1 MEENN
6 ATLNDLYLKYAE
18 NIGGELESDKY
29 FRYLF
34 TMIRAGENEINQ
46 TNQILRKVVDERWL
60 STIEEALDSIN
71 KIIENPRR
79 MLKTNEEVVPVSL
92 AKRISSE
99 SVRHLSQNTQLI
111 ASAEDG
117 EVNPIKILNVTVED
131 TYDLYENRFIY
142 HLIQRLVRFIDKR
155 TDVIFWSTGDEKR
168 NKLTF
173 SSHVDDAYEQIDYK
187 IEMTIKNL
195 QSFAENDSD
204 NMNVFM
210 RIDRVRRMTMAL
222 KNSAFCELMH
232 GCQQVRSPIQRTNL
246 LMKDRDYRICYKLWQ
261 FLETYEEVGYS
272 INVEESTLQF
282 DEEYLFQLYSNFI
295 MNYAV
300 FKSILEPDH
309 RELTKELWKHHRQR
323 IPKFIKKIE
332 EMKVDDPDL
341 PDVEIR
347 RVFIEEVTQAQLEAE
362 ARYEE
367 EKQARIEAEN
377 AKADAEARAA
387 QAENRALDAEAA
399 AVSAQLEKQ
408 SAIEKAEAEKTEGIR
423 KAEEEKQS
431 AIEKAEA
438 EKTEGIRKAEE
449 EKQAAIEK
457 AEAEKTEGIKKA
469 EEERDRTVADITAAS
484 KAEVAAAVKEKD
496 ETIARLNAEHEA
508 EMARFVRERDES
520 MAVLNAEHEE
530 SMTQLREEKDAD
542 ITRIEKEHAA
552 GTARLNEKHE
562 ASVAKLNEEHET
574 NVAKLK
580 EEYAANVAKLNAEHE
595 TSVAKLNEKLAAS
608 VSEFNAKITGIRQ
621 ESDSDI
627 AGYKELAASESEK
640 AKVADKLRA
649 ATSKELDRM
658 TKARDSV
665 QEELSKALKNIQKLN
680 DTVDGLNAAQQE
692 LLERISAQEQ
702 ENVGLKET
710 IDAQRPLRELQRELD
725 EANAARAEDSAGY
738 DMKLAQLEAS
748 IEELTSRL
756 EEKTRELD
764 ESEANRRE
772 LGRELSRE
780 MNDTSLSG
788 YIGRV
793 LGRRK

>member
-18 NIGGELESDKY
+18 NIGGELEGDKY

-204 NMNVFM
+204 KMNVFM

-362 ARYEE
+362 AKYEE

-399 AVSAQLEKQ
+399 AVSAQMEKQ
-408 SAIEKAEAEKTEGIR
+408 AAIEKAEAEKTEGIR
-423 KAEEEKQS
+423 KAEEE
-431 AIEKAEA
+431 
-438 EKTEGIRKAEE
+438 
-449 EKQAAIEK
+449 
-457 AEAEKTEGIKKA
+457 
-469 EEERDRTVADITAAS
+469 RDRTVADITAAS
-484 KAEVAAAVKEKD
+484 QAEVAAAVKEKN

-542 ITRIEKEHAA
+542 ITRLEKEHTA
-552 GTARLNEKHE
+552 GTARLNEEHE
-562 ASVAKLNEEHET
+562 VSVAKLKEEYETNVAKLKEEHET

-580 EEYAANVAKLNAEHE
+580 EEYAANVAKLNEEHE

-608 VSEFNAKITGIRQ
+608 VSEFNAKITSIRQ

-665 QEELSKALKNIQKLN
+665 QVELSNALKNIQKLN

-702 ENVGLKET
+702 ENAGLKET
-710 IDAQRPLRELQRELD
+710 IAAQRPLRELQRELD

-764 ESEANRRE
+764 ESEESRRE

>member
-18 NIGGELESDKY
+18 NIGGALEGDKY

-117 EVNPIKILNVTVED
+117 EVNPIKILNVTVEE

-362 ARYEE
+362 AKYEE

-377 AKADAEARAA
+377 AKADADARAA

-408 SAIEKAEAEKTEGIR
+408 A
-423 KAEEEKQS
+423 

-469 EEERDRTVADITAAS
+469 EEEKQAAIEKAEAEKTEGIRKAEEERDRTVADITAAS
-484 KAEVAAAVKEKD
+484 QAEVAAAVKEKN
-496 ETIARLNAEHEA
+496 EKIARQNAKHEA
-508 EMARFVRERDES
+508 DMARLVKERDES
-520 MAVLNAEHEE
+520 IAVLNAEHEE

-542 ITRIEKEHAA
+542 ITRLEKEHTA
-552 GTARLNEKHE
+552 GTARLNAEHE
-562 ASVAKLNEEHET
+562 ASLAKLNAEHASG
-574 NVAKLK
+574 VAKLK
-580 EEYAANVAKLNAEHE
+580 EEHE
-595 TSVAKLNEKLAAS
+595 DSVAKLNEKYAAS

-621 ESDSDI
+621 ASDADI
-627 AGYKELAASESEK
+627 ARYKDLAASESEK
-640 AKVADKLRA
+640 AKVADKLRI

-665 QEELSKALKNIQKLN
+665 QEELSKALENLQKLR
-680 DTVDGLNAAQQE
+680 DTADGLKAAQQE

-702 ENVGLKET
+702 ENASLKET

-725 EANAARAEDSAGY
+725 EANAARAEDRACN
-738 DMKLAQLEAS
+738 DLKLSQLEAS
-748 IEELTSRL
+748 IEELTSKL
-756 EEKTRELD
+756 EKKTRELD
-764 ESEANRRE
+764 ESEENRRE

>member
-423 KAEEEKQS
+423 KAEEEKQ
-431 AIEKAEA
+431 
-438 EKTEGIRKAEE
+438 
-449 EKQAAIEK
+449 AAIEK

-484 KAEVAAAVKEKD
+484 KAEVAAVLKEKN
-496 ETIARLNAEHEA
+496 ETIARQNAKHEA
-508 EMARFVRERDES
+508 DMARLVKERDES
-520 MAVLNAEHEE
+520 IAVLNAEHEE

-542 ITRIEKEHAA
+542 ITRLEKEHTA
-552 GTARLNEKHE
+552 GTARLNEEHE
-562 ASVAKLNEEHET
+562 VSVAKLKEEHET

-608 VSEFNAKITGIRQ
+608 ASEFNAKITGIRQ
-621 ESDSDI
+621 ASDSEI
-627 AGYKELAASESEK
+627 ARYKDLAASESEK

-658 TKARDSV
+658 TKTRDSV
-665 QEELSKALKNIQKLN
+665 QEELSKALDNLQKLR
-680 DTVDGLNAAQQE
+680 DTVDGLNAAQQQM
-692 LLERISAQEQ
+692 LERISDQEQ
-702 ENVGLKET
+702 ESASLKET

-738 DMKLAQLEAS
+738 DMRLAQLEAS
-748 IEELTSRL
+748 IEELTLRL

-764 ESEANRRE
+764 ESEESRRE

>member
-362 ARYEE
+362 AKYEE

-399 AVSAQLEKQ
+399 AVSAQM
-408 SAIEKAEAEKTEGIR
+408 
-423 KAEEEKQS
+423 
-431 AIEKAEA
+431 
-438 EKTEGIRKAEE
+438 

-484 KAEVAAAVKEKD
+484 QAEVAAAVKEKN

-542 ITRIEKEHAA
+542 ITRLEKEHTA
-552 GTARLNEKHE
+552 GTARLNEEHE
-562 ASVAKLNEEHET
+562 VSVAKLKEEYETNVAKLKEEHET

-580 EEYAANVAKLNAEHE
+580 EEYAANVAKLNEEHE

-608 VSEFNAKITGIRQ
+608 VSEFNAKITSIRQ

-665 QEELSKALKNIQKLN
+665 QVELSNALKNIQKLN

-702 ENVGLKET
+702 ENAGLKET
-710 IDAQRPLRELQRELD
+710 IAAQRPLRELQRELD

-764 ESEANRRE
+764 ESEESRRE